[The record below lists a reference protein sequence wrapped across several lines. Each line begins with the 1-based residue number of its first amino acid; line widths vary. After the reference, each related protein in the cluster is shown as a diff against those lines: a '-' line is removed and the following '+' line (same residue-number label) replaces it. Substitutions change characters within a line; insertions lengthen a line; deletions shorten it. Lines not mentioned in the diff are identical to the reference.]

1 MASEA
6 GFCMIEK
13 SLFNKCLQNRRR
25 HWANILVLGCMI
37 ADQQKYEKIS
47 SGSIQQCLLS
57 HTRFYPRHRTSLSH
71 SLRLRSGKDLTL
83 QMIMASVTPSRVLRR
98 ARVVAFQSLDR
109 DFNRHRDSFQAPL
122 PESVRAP
129 VPGPRGSS
137 ARAPCGRGWCGCG
150 SGCAGWGSRGCSGA
164 G

>member
-71 SLRLRSGKDLTL
+71 SSSMG
-83 QMIMASVTPSRVLRR
+83 
-98 ARVVAFQSLDR
+98 
-109 DFNRHRDSFQAPL
+109 RHWLGGLMVFLPL
-122 PESVRAP
+122 P
-129 VPGPRGSS
+129 
-137 ARAPCGRGWCGCG
+137 
-150 SGCAGWGSRGCSGA
+150 CSGNGVVHRRTCLRHA
-164 G
+164 TLKTWPSFRFLLPTCMSCANRQNASGSQ